1 VFGHRENIV
10 QKYSIPVVPIADK
23 ITYRASH
30 AQGTSP
36 SGLDRMASQ
45 LIVVITVVTVVSVIV
60 GTYLRKQIRFVRNIQ
75 AEYRLLKDHNLAGV
89 CRTNLDGFVIDAN
102 YASYS
107 VLGYD
112 RLEDVV
118 GVDIKTHY
126 QSGEERIR
134 ILERLKKTGLLTGV
148 EVHMRRAD
156 GQPFWALYNIAL
168 TKNPETGRSE
178 VVATT
183 MDITAMKKTQQDLQA
198 AKEAAEAASRAKDQ
212 FLANM
217 SHEFRTPLNGILGM
231 TTLALDCDLLPEVR
245 AYLEEV
251 RASGNGLLR
260 IIDDVLEYSR
270 LQVDRLRLEPEEF
283 SLRQI
288 FEDIINKLSASAQAK
303 NLSLTWNS
311 EARLPARVWADRV
324 RLHQLLI
331 HLLDNAI
338 KFTDRGGVVLQVRAT
353 PLDDEVLT
361 LHTTISDSGVGI
373 PAEKLESIFEAF
385 VQADDSNT
393 RRFGG
398 TGLGLAISSKIAA
411 AMGGKVW
418 AESTPGSGSIFHLH
432 VKLRLLPPPSTRYAD
447 SVPETAAA

>member
-1 VFGHRENIV
+1 
-10 QKYSIPVVPIADK
+10 
-23 ITYRASH
+23 
-30 AQGTSP
+30 
-36 SGLDRMASQ
+36 MASQ
-45 LIVVITVVTVVSVIV
+45 LIVVITAVTAVSVIV
-60 GTYLRKQIRFVRNIQ
+60 ASYLRKQIKLLRNLQ

-89 CRTNLDGFVIDAN
+89 CRTSLDGFVLDAN

-112 RLEDVV
+112 RLEDIV

-126 QSGEERIR
+126 QSREERIR

-148 EVHMRRAD
+148 EVHMKRAD
-156 GQPFWALYNIAL
+156 GRPFWALYNIAL
-168 TKNPETGRSE
+168 TKNPATGRSE

-183 MDITAMKKTQQDLQA
+183 MDITAMKKTQEDLQA

-231 TTLALDCDLLPEVR
+231 AALALDCELPSEVR
-245 AYLEEV
+245 TYLEEV
-251 RASGNGLLR
+251 RASGDGLLR

-270 LQVDRLRLEPEEF
+270 LQADRLPLAPEEF
-283 SLRQI
+283 SLRQT
-288 FEDIINKLSASAQAK
+288 FEDILSKLSASARAK

-311 EARLPARVWADRV
+311 EAPLAARVWGDRG
-324 RLHQLLI
+324 RLSQVLF
-331 HLLDNAI
+331 HLLGNAI
-338 KFTDRGGVVLQVRAT
+338 KFTDHGGVVMHVQAA
-353 PLDDEVLT
+353 PLDEEMLA
-361 LHTTISDSGVGI
+361 LHIAISDSGVGI
-373 PAEKLESIFEAF
+373 AADKLESIFEAF

-398 TGLGLAISSKIAA
+398 AGLGLAISSKIAA

-418 AESTPGSGSIFHLH
+418 AESTPGFGSIFHLR
-432 VKLRLLPPPSTRYAD
+432 VNLQLPPVSTAVHSD
-447 SVPETAAA
+447 SVADTVNA